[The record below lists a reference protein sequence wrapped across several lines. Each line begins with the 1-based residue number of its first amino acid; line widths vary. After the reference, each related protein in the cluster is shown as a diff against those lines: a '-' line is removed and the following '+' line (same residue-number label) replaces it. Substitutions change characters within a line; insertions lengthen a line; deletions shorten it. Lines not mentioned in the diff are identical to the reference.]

1 MTAPITD
8 NPHEA
13 KKAAAKVHK
22 LPTDNATK
30 MSGGAKTVIYAV
42 LAFFTVVFLGPI
54 LFILI
59 NSFKSKFAI
68 SSDPFSIPVGET
80 FTCEPTRNKG
90 VNFIRL
96 FNRKLEAPK
105 ARSRLFIK
113 TA

>member
-59 NSFKSKFAI
+59 NSFNR
-68 SSDPFSIPVGET
+68 SSPFPR
-80 FTCEPTRNKG
+80 TRSP
-90 VNFIRL
+90 FRW
-96 FNRKLEAPK
+96 
-105 ARSRLFIK
+105 ARPSSGLR
-113 TA
+113 TSQ